1 MGFLYYDIFIVMKK
15 IVKLTESDLV
25 RIVQRVV
32 QEGKTDKGVK
42 EKDSDVKIER
52 FQDTI
57 KNFIK
62 SHDCKVKQVGDDFE
76 IHSDGE
82 HVGQVMFRKDG
93 ITVKKQGSKFGKE
106 FDFNELGK
114 VKSEIKK
121 LTESDLTGIVKR
133 VIKENE
139 EDTIRIPRKYDG
151 VRMEL
156 GKDANPQDIIDMYNE
171 VVASE
176 GESVPLEKYEDG
188 YFWNA
193 HMDDIMVDVILDE
206 LNYAI
211 VGDEED
217 YDDEEEE
224 F

>member
-1 MGFLYYDIFIVMKK
+1 MGFLFYDIFIVMKK

-25 RIVQRVV
+25 RIVQRVI

-82 HVGQVMFRKDG
+82 HVGQIMFRKDG

-121 LTESDLTGIVKR
+121 LTESNLTRIVKR
-133 VIKENE
+133 VVKENE
-139 EDTIRIPRKYDG
+139 ENSFDFY
-151 VRMEL
+151 MEEL
-156 GKDANPQDIIDMYNE
+156 GEFVNKLGWEGLD
-171 VVASE
+171 VE
-176 GESVPLEKYEDG
+176 GEEMEYFVDEIYQIVHNAKQDG
-188 YFWNA
+188 NLSKDEISQIEGFAMN
-193 HMDDIMVDVILDE
+193 IVSRLD
-206 LNYAI
+206 
-211 VGDEED
+211 
-217 YDDEEEE
+217 
-224 F
+224 

>member
-1 MGFLYYDIFIVMKK
+1 MKK

-25 RIVQRVV
+25 RIVQRVI